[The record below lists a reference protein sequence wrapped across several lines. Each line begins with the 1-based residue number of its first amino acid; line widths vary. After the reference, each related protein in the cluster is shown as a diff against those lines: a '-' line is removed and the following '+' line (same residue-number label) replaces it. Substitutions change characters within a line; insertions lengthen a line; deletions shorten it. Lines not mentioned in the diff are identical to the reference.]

1 MWYFSSTSGNLKS
14 KKLNSKLS
22 VKVQKKQ
29 PRSFL
34 DEFIMCAVESHTWTS
49 LGASLWTT
57 VDFYMWSQV
66 STEDIMLH
74 YTAMGFK
81 ASGRL
86 SDLKHCSDSRQVQVG
101 DCQTLRATVTV
112 GRWTGGRCCQTLRAT
127 VTVGRWTGGR
137 CCQTLRATVTE
148 GRWTG
153 GRCCQTL
160 RATVTEGR
168 WTGGRCCQT
177 LRATVT
183 VGRWTGGRL
192 SDLKGCS
199 DRRQVQVGDCQTLRV
214 TVTVSRW
221 ETVRP

>member
-1 MWYFSSTSGNLKS
+1 
-14 KKLNSKLS
+14 
-22 VKVQKKQ
+22 
-29 PRSFL
+29 
-34 DEFIMCAVESHTWTS
+34 MCAVETYTWTS

-57 VDFYMWSQV
+57 VDFYKWSQV

-81 ASGRL
+81 ATGRL
-86 SDLKHCSDSRQVQVG
+86 SDLTRCSDSRQVQVG
-101 DCQTLRATVTV
+101 DCQTLRATVTA

-127 VTVGRWTGGR
+127 VTEGRWTGGRCCQTLRATVTEGRWTGGR

-214 TVTVSRW
+214 TVTVGRW
-221 ETVRP
+221 ETVRPKGPQWQ